1 VLKEKV
7 VKKRQQVTGY
17 TSLYWIDEV
26 PRMEKEF
33 KAEIESIM
41 PEQQFRVLTNP
52 MYFNETM
59 TWQERRAILLQLA
72 GDVGCPDGFTA
83 LLEELGSRTI
93 REFKKVLSE
102 RKKKYNEERENIPP
116 RIDELRKNQPE
127 VAEDTA
133 ELDTRREQVKKS
145 QEDIATAFS
154 SLAERETQ
162 RTMAVERVNELTAE
176 RGKRAAALAAD
187 TSAVDGLIQEKQD
200 LRSSLGELEAK
211 VSVAGAKAKNS
222 ERDVVREKEDIE
234 LLAKRR
240 ATIQETLA
248 KAEKQEIADICFNC
262 GQKYPEDKL
271 ATAEED
277 KAKSVAEAQKAG
289 QDVKA
294 KLEAAQAELAELNQ
308 ALATAKEELAT
319 AEHTRDKTQSEIE
332 AKEHELDAKIAAS
345 PKPKPE
351 EDKQWQE
358 LTAQIER
365 AQELVGPSL
374 ADERASLGSR
384 QHAAQNALAE
394 VDKLLAGADRA
405 KQDRERIAEL
415 EQRETELGALIA
427 QTEGEIAQCE
437 DYTAAESKLLVEAV
451 NDKFE
456 HTTWKL
462 FKEHLSGG
470 QDDCCVAVYEANGVA
485 REWPDCST
493 GEKRLVGL
501 DCCNVLMAHYGI
513 AAPIWID
520 HSESITM
527 ALETRSQTIALEAV
541 SGLDHLDV
549 HVSA

>member
-1 VLKEKV
+1 LIQAARTPSSAGRTEGKNAVIRGANGTGKTTIEDAFFWLFFNKESEYGKSDFAVVPRGQDNRPLNDIEVSVEASLDIDGTQHTYKRVLKEKL

-294 KLEAAQAELAELNQ
+294 KLEAERRKKNWRQPSTPAIRHRARSRPKNTNSTPRSPPA
-308 ALATAKEELAT
+308 
-319 AEHTRDKTQSEIE
+319 RSP
-332 AKEHELDAKIAAS
+332 S
-345 PKPKPE
+345 PKR
-351 EDKQWQE
+351 
-358 LTAQIER
+358 TSSGR
-365 AQELVGPSL
+365 NSL
-374 ADERASLGSR
+374 PR
-384 QHAAQNALAE
+384 
-394 VDKLLAGADRA
+394 
-405 KQDRERIAEL
+405 
-415 EQRETELGALIA
+415 
-427 QTEGEIAQCE
+427 
-437 DYTAAESKLLVEAV
+437 
-451 NDKFE
+451 
-456 HTTWKL
+456 
-462 FKEHLSGG
+462 LS
-470 QDDCCVAVYEANGVA
+470 
-485 REWPDCST
+485 
-493 GEKRLVGL
+493 
-501 DCCNVLMAHYGI
+501 AHRN
-513 AAPIWID
+513 
-520 HSESITM
+520 S
-527 ALETRSQTIALEAV
+527 
-541 SGLDHLDV
+541 
-549 HVSA
+549 